1 MIAYL
6 NGILHTI
13 NQDSLVVE
21 VNGVGYEIK
30 ITKKVA
36 ANLPMIGSEI
46 SLFVKQI
53 VREDD
58 ISLYGFLSFEE
69 RNLFNILLSVS
80 GVGPKA
86 ASNILSYLSIEQ
98 VISAIAKA
106 DVLALSSVH
115 GIGKKTAERM
125 VVDLR
130 EKIQKTYDISDEG
143 KIVFGPEFNSSQFEE
158 VIAALVTLG
167 YRKSE
172 AQAAIK
178 KVSSDIDHN
187 DVENLVKSALKVLA
201 K

>member
-6 NGILHTI
+6 NGVLHTI

-21 VNGVGYEIK
+21 VGGVGYEVK

-36 ANLPMIGSEI
+36 AKLPNVGAEI

-106 DVLALSSVH
+106 DVAALSSVH

-178 KVSSDIDHN
+178 KVSSGIDSS

>member
-6 NGILHTI
+6 NGVLHMI
-13 NQDSLVVE
+13 NPDSLVVE
-21 VNGVGYEIK
+21 VNGVGYEVK

-36 ANLPMIGSEI
+36 AKLPTVGAEI

-106 DVLALSSVH
+106 DVSALSSVH

-178 KVSSDIDHN
+178 KVSSGIDQN